1 MSGRGEEIRRPT
13 GWIVRAASAKAWKA
27 WRELRSQVPGN
38 CDRCWLDLTDDPRR
52 VDDRQHPLSGSL
64 GTVKH
69 DNRNLEQWQ
78 YEVTSG
84 GRIWYAID
92 DTETTIWLTKVA
104 AGHPKASERRNR

>member
-1 MSGRGEEIRRPT
+1 M
-13 GWIVRAASAKAWKA
+13 
-27 WRELRSQVPGN
+27 PGN
-38 CDRCWLDLTDDPRR
+38 CDRCWLDLTEDPRR

-92 DTETTIWLTKVA
+92 ETETTIWLTRVA